1 MDIKF
6 SLGKAVQE
14 QDKKLEELKA
24 AWLELGRNQVLY
36 LMLCIGDENVAHD
49 HWHPDK
55 AEALLEA
62 RREIV
67 QRLKYP
73 RADGSGVMN
82 TAWPREWPDFEKY
95 TYCPG

>member
-1 MDIKF
+1 M
-6 SLGKAVQE
+6 
-14 QDKKLEELKA
+14 KLMKPKNTEALIEE
-24 AWLELGRNQVLY
+24 GRNQVLY

-49 HWHPDK
+49 NWNPAK
-55 AEALLEA
+55 ADILLEA

-67 QRLKYP
+67 KRLKYP

-82 TAWPREWPDFEKY
+82 TIWPREWPDFEAY